1 MFYLTFLSSFSL
13 SSLAC
18 SIVDYFY
25 PQQRIKIEEKR
36 VIIGD
41 YLKMIPLVSF
51 NLLIA
56 YPVFKLTEINIQRRE
71 RYSQCPIEYF
81 LCWLLFSDI
90 LFFTIHFSFHK
101 IKYLYDKIH
110 SIHHQYKYTYGLG
123 AIYAHPLDFL
133 LANLVPT
140 FTFVWLYPPS
150 DLMAYFIILFSTSYT
165 VLISHSGFKFVDDS
179 HLKHHLFFKKNYG
192 LLLTDKVLGTHI

>member
-1 MFYLTFLSSFSL
+1 MFYLSFLSSFSL

-18 SIVDYFY
+18 GIVDYFY
-25 PQQRIKIEEKR
+25 PQHRVKPVENRI
-36 VIIGD
+36 IIGD
-41 YLKMIPLVSF
+41 YLKMLPLVSF

-56 YPVFKLTEINIQRRE
+56 YPVFKITEINIKKRK

-81 LCWLLFSDI
+81 LCWLLTSDI
-90 LFFTIHFSFHK
+90 IFFTIHFSFHK
-101 IKYLYDKIH
+101 INYLYNKIH

-140 FTFVWLYPPS
+140 FSYIWLYPPS
-150 DLMAYFIILFSTSYT
+150 DIMAYFIIIFSTLYT
-165 VLISHSGFKFVDDS
+165 VLISHSGFNFVDNK
-179 HLKHHLFFKKNYG
+179 HLKHHLLFKKNYG
-192 LLLTDKVLGTHI
+192 LLISDSIFGTHI